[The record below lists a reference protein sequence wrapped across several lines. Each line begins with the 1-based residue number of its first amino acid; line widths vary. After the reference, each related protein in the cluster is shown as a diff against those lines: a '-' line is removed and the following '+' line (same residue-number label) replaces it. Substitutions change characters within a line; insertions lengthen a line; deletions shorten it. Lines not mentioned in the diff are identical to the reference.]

1 MNSTLG
7 NRFVVQSDKIDGF
20 SEDSKRRIWRNN
32 WKEILINSRQF
43 DAYFFLSA
51 MIIILIFMVYTQIFV
66 VGALR
71 QDTRQMIKTYAFFYS
86 IATRDTIT
94 VKPGPDLNI
103 IFETITNTNFPV
115 VITDETG
122 KPQLWKAVGI
132 PPEDNSLEALK
143 KVEEIV
149 YRLDFENPPYPF
161 KIPKIG
167 SRVLHYGD
175 PPLVK
180 RLSWLPWVALG
191 VTVLF
196 VGFGY
201 AGFHHIK
208 NSEQRSIWVGMARET
223 AHQLGT
229 PLSSLYG
236 WIELMKTELESSPP
250 QAWEIAGRRLDKIT
264 IEMEKDTSRLNK
276 IASRFSQIGSTPE
289 LQLGN
294 LNEIVSEIV
303 TYLRNRLPR
312 DVKIEQ
318 EIGEV
323 PSLPIN
329 KELLGWALENLF
341 KNAADAIEG
350 KGGRIE
356 VSTQVRADGD
366 WIDILVSDDGKGISS
381 HLFKQIFMPGYS
393 TKTRGWGL
401 GLTFVKRIVEDYH
414 LGKITIRD
422 SVVGKGTT
430 FLVSLPMATIGKPK
444 SV

>member
-1 MNSTLG
+1 MSSMLG
-7 NRFVVQSDKIDGF
+7 ERSVVRTDKT
-20 SEDSKRRIWRNN
+20 EDLAEVSKRRTWRDD
-32 WKEILINSRQF
+32 WKGVLSSSRQF

-51 MIIILIFMVYTQIFV
+51 MVIILVFMIYTQVFV
-66 VGALR
+66 MGALR

-86 IATRDTIT
+86 IATRDTIA

-122 KPQLWKAVGI
+122 QPQLWKAVGV
-132 PPEDNSLEALK
+132 PPEDNRPAALE
-143 KVEEIV
+143 KVREV
-149 YRLDFENPPYPF
+149 VRQLDVENPPYPF
-161 KIPKIG
+161 QIPKIG

-180 RLSWLPWVALG
+180 RLSWLPWVALC

-196 VGFGY
+196 VGLGY
-201 AGFHHIK
+201 AGFRHIK

-236 WIELMKTELESSPP
+236 WIELMKSELETSPE
-250 QAWEIAGRRLDKIT
+250 QDREKAERRFDQIVT
-264 IEMEKDTSRLNK
+264 EMEKDTSRLNK

-289 LQLGN
+289 LRLGD
-294 LNEIVSEIV
+294 LNEVVSEIV
-303 TYLRNRLPR
+303 AYLRNRLPR
-312 DVKIEQ
+312 DVQIEQ
-318 EIGEV
+318 TAGEV
-323 PSLPIN
+323 PALPMN
-329 KELLGWALENLF
+329 RELLEWALENLF

-356 VSTQVRADGD
+356 VSTQVRQDGG
-366 WIDILVSDDGKGISS
+366 WIDILIRDDGKGIPS
-381 HLFKQIFMPGYS
+381 HLVKQVFMPGYS
-393 TKTRGWGL
+393 TKKRGWGL

-414 LGKITIRD
+414 RGKI
-422 SVVGKGTT
+422 SVRESIVGGGTT
-430 FLVSLPMATIGKPK
+430 FLISLPTTSAGAPV